1 MGFFKNLFT
10 WWDGATT
17 GTALYSWRNGR
28 KVGSDELGNVYFER
42 QERPPPLGDVQ
53 RLQRCQ
59 PGAARMVCL
68 ADPPDRRRARQG
80 AAAAAQ
86 IPASRRRPICT
97 GTAEA
102 YRPTGAL
109 ERGGRRAAASGD
121 YQAWTPD

>member
-10 WWDGATT
+10 WWEGAST
-17 GTALYSWRNGR
+17 GTRCSARATAARSARTRSAIVHAVEKGP
-28 KVGSDELGNVYFER
+28 S
-42 QERPPPLGDVQ
+42 LGDVQ
-53 RLQRCQ
+53 GLERRQ

-68 ADPPDRRRARQG
+68 ADPADRRRARRG

-86 IPASRRRPICT
+86 FLKPAAPNLT
-97 GTAEA
+97 GTAQA

-109 ERGGRRAAASGD
+109 ERGGHRQAASGD